1 MLTFEQKQALMELL
15 PDFHLMADPQN
26 AIALKGVGVV
36 NAANA
41 IDVLAVHALGLN
53 RREIFY
59 AAPEK
64 ERMGEILDKCRI
76 VANSMEELIAINEAA
91 APFAQGGHLI
101 MVGLRLAAEDFPGK
115 PALGMTT
122 DELRQIVY
130 DIKQLKNISVCGCIV
145 EADLTGLHGKALGKF
160 VRATYRTAKSMT
172 YILPCS
178 MPYICIDGFLDAAA
192 WNEKEHPEDFQDFLT
207 AANIVGMQNTT
218 AFYADYYVI

>member
-15 PDFHLMADPQN
+15 PDFHLMAEPQN
-26 AIALKGVGVV
+26 ATQLKGIGVV
-36 NAANA
+36 DAANA
-41 IDVLAVHALGLN
+41 VDVLAAHALGLN

-59 AAPEK
+59 AAPNK

-91 APFAQGGHLI
+91 AAFAQGGHLI

-122 DELRQIVY
+122 DELRQIVH

-160 VRATYRTAKSMT
+160 VRSTYRTAKSMT

-192 WNEKEHPEDFQDFLT
+192 WNETEHPEDFQDFLT
-207 AANIVGMQNTT
+207 AANIVGLQNTT
-218 AFYADYYVI
+218 AFYADYYVM

>member
-15 PDFHLMADPQN
+15 PDFHLMAEPEN
-26 AIALKGVGVV
+26 AAALKGIGVV
-36 NAANA
+36 DAANA
-41 IDVLAVHALGLN
+41 DEILTAHNLGLN

-59 AAPEK
+59 AAPDK

-91 APFAQGGHLI
+91 APFAQGGQLI
-101 MVGLRLAAEDFPGK
+101 MVGLRLAAEDFESGVT
-115 PALGMTT
+115 LGMTT
-122 DELRQIVY
+122 KELRKLVH

-160 VRATYRTAKSMT
+160 VRSTYRTAKSMT

-178 MPYICIDGFLDAAA
+178 MPYICIGGLLEAMAK
-192 WNEKEHPEDFQDFLT
+192 NQEEHPETFQEFLDE
-207 AANIVGMQNTT
+207 ASVVGMQNTT
-218 AFYADYYVI
+218 AFYADYYVM

>member
-1 MLTFEQKQALMELL
+1 MLTFEQKQRLMELL
-15 PDFHLMADPQN
+15 PDFHLMAEPEN
-26 AIALKGVGVV
+26 AAALKGIGVV
-36 NAANA
+36 DAANA
-41 IDVLAVHALGLN
+41 DEVLAAYDLGLN

-59 AAPEK
+59 AAPGK
-64 ERMGEILDKCRI
+64 ERMDEILDKCRI

-91 APFAQGGHLI
+91 AAFAKGGNLI
-101 MVGLRLAAEDFPGK
+101 MVGLRLAAEDFEGK

-122 DELRQIVY
+122 DELRRLVH

-178 MPYICIDGFLDAAA
+178 MPYICISGLLEAMAENQA
-192 WNEKEHPEDFQDFLT
+192 EHPETFGEFLT
-207 AANIVGMQNTT
+207 EASVVGMQNTT
-218 AFYADYYVI
+218 AFYADYYVM

>member
-1 MLTFEQKQALMELL
+1 MLTFEQKQTLMELL
-15 PDFHLMADPQN
+15 PDFHLMAEPQY
-26 AIALKGVGVV
+26 AAALKGIGVV
-36 NAANA
+36 DAATPDE
-41 IDVLAVHALGLN
+41 ILAAHELGLN

-59 AAPEK
+59 AAPSK

-91 APFAQGGHLI
+91 AAFAQGGHLI

-122 DELRQIVY
+122 DELRQIVH

-172 YILPCS
+172 CPSERFTLHNNPHRKRWYSAYPPRWPPGGIPGRSRGAPPDSLP
-178 MPYICIDGFLDAAA
+178 
-192 WNEKEHPEDFQDFLT
+192 
-207 AANIVGMQNTT
+207 
-218 AFYADYYVI
+218 